1 MKSGAPARGH
11 TQMGGSVELSEGLF
25 VGAGVGPSGCQLRRP
40 WSVPAETRAGGKAE
54 TVAST
59 KTLAQ
64 NVEKFGP
71 KGKSRAATIISPSLR
86 LTIHQVR
93 TTWLPALAGCDGV
106 FWILW
111 RERQGT
117 AMVLRRGPESA
128 LTNKATR
135 SMEDSS
141 RHN

>member
-1 MKSGAPARGH
+1 
-11 TQMGGSVELSEGLF
+11 MGGSVELSEGLF
-25 VGAGVGPSGCQLRRP
+25 VGAGVGPSRFQLRRP
-40 WSVPAETRAGGKAE
+40 SSVPAETRAGGKAE

-93 TTWLPALAGCDGV
+93 LPALAECDGG
-106 FWILW
+106 ILDPV
-111 RERQGT
+111 ERMAGHSYGTSSRLRIGVDEQG
-117 AMVLRRGPESA
+117 RQING
-128 LTNKATR
+128 
-135 SMEDSS
+135 DSS